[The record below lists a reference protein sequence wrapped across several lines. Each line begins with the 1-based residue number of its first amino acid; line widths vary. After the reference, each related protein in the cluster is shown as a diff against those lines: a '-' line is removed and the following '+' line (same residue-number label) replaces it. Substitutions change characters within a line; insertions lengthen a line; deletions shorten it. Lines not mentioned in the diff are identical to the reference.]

1 MFGYVRPAMGRLSP
15 EDQQRYQALYCGLC
29 HRLGERCG
37 FLSRMTLN
45 YDFTFLAALLSAD
58 DACCPRRCPVSPL
71 QKRPAVSG
79 SEALDLAADCS
90 VILTYYKVLD
100 EVADGRF
107 TRRQFCRLGGGLL
120 RKAYRACARR
130 RPAFDEAV
138 RREMGRLHRLE
149 EEQCPIMDESADTF
163 ARLLESIALEIA
175 HPVERRIL
183 AQFLYHLGRWI
194 YLVDALDDLKKDRQE
209 GNYNPIALRFGLA
222 DGVLTEEAR
231 KSVSTTLDASIRQM
245 AAAYELWT
253 FGPWSAL
260 IQSTVYEGLYH
271 VGHAVLEGTFHASD
285 WREYFRGKKE
295 QL

>member
-1 MFGYVRPAMGRLSP
+1 MFGYVRPALGRLSP
-15 EDQQRYQALYCGLC
+15 EDRQRYQALYCGLC

-58 DACCPRRCPVSPL
+58 DACCQRRCPASPL
-71 QKRPAVSG
+71 KRRTAACG

-107 TRRQFCRLGGGLL
+107 TRRQFCRLGAGIL
-120 RKAYRACARR
+120 RRAYRVCAAR

-138 RREMGRLHRLE
+138 RREMGRLRCLE
-149 EEQCPIMDESADTF
+149 DEQCAVMDESADTF
-163 ARLLESIALEIA
+163 ARLLESIAGE
-175 HPVERRIL
+175 VEDPTKRRVL

-194 YLVDALDDLKKDRQE
+194 YLVDALDDLEKDKQE
-209 GNYNPIALRFGLA
+209 GNYNPIALRFGLTG
-222 DGVLTEEAR
+222 GVLTDEAR
-231 KSVSTTLDASIRQM
+231 KSVAVTLDASIRQM

-260 IQSTVYEGLYH
+260 IQSAVYEGLYQ

-285 WREYFRGKKE
+285 WREYFGGKKE